1 MEGRL
6 VGWCLC
12 VFTSDVKSLFVGSSR
27 VPLRSIQA
35 LVPKKTFSDPFIS
48 PRKQGAFVFSFAK
61 MQHRYLRRCRWY
73 SFEVAKSHPPL
84 TLVPIRPAILPINL
98 PPPASRCHNRHSYRR
113 IHLYHDFFWHYYLFI
128 HLHLHLLPRYLLQ
141 LPLPLQRYP
150 HPQPPQLYALAC
162 ATASASL
169 AATFSLA
176 VDARVSFCVCDF
188 CASNCFPSLPFP
200 CAALSRSWKGGEK
213 MVC

>member
-1 MEGRL
+1 MEGRLVGWL

-48 PRKQGAFVFSFAK
+48 PREQGAFVFSFAK

-84 TLVPIRPAILPINL
+84 TLVPIRPAILPIHL

-113 IHLYHDFFWHYYLFI
+113 IHLYHDFFVI
-128 HLHLHLLPRYLLQ
+128 TTCSSTSTSTSSPSTSSNS
-141 LPLPLQRYP
+141 PSSTKVSPP
-150 HPQPPQLYALAC
+150 PQPPQLYARAC
-162 ATASASL
+162 AAASASL

-200 CAALSRSWKGGEK
+200 CAALSRSWKGG
-213 MVC
+213 

>member
-6 VGWCLC
+6 VGWLVGAC

-35 LVPKKTFSDPFIS
+35 LVPRYASEDFSDPFIS

-73 SFEVAKSHPPL
+73 SFEVAKSHPL
-84 TLVPIRPAILPINL
+84 TLVPIRPAILPIHL

-113 IHLYHDFFWHYYLFI
+113 IHLYHDFCHYYLFI
-128 HLHLHLLPRYLLQ
+128 HLHLHLLPLHLLQ
-141 LPLPLQRYP
+141 LSLPLLRYP
-150 HPQPPQLYALAC
+150 HPQPPQLYARAC
-162 ATASASL
+162 AAASASL

-200 CAALSRSWKGGEK
+200 CAALSRSWKGG
-213 MVC
+213 

>member
-1 MEGRL
+1 MGDFNGRSIGWL

-48 PRKQGAFVFSFAK
+48 PRERGAFVFSFAK

-84 TLVPIRPAILPINL
+84 TLVPIRPAILPIDL

-113 IHLYHDFFWHYYLFI
+113 IHLYHDFFVITTCSSTSTSTSSHSTSSNSPSSTKVSPPPN
-128 HLHLHLLPRYLLQ
+128 LLNYTPAPAPRHR
-141 LPLPLQRYP
+141 PLSQQ
-150 HPQPPQLYALAC
+150 H
-162 ATASASL
+162 S
-169 AATFSLA
+169 
-176 VDARVSFCVCDF
+176 
-188 CASNCFPSLPFP
+188 PSP
-200 CAALSRSWKGGEK
+200 
-213 MVC
+213 

>member
-1 MEGRL
+1 
-6 VGWCLC
+6 
-12 VFTSDVKSLFVGSSR
+12 
-27 VPLRSIQA
+27 
-35 LVPKKTFSDPFIS
+35 
-48 PRKQGAFVFSFAK
+48 

-84 TLVPIRPAILPINL
+84 TLVPIRPAILPIHL

-113 IHLYHDFFWHYYLFI
+113 IHLYHDFCHYYLFI
-128 HLHLHLLPRYLLQ
+128 HLHLHLLSLHLLQ
-141 LPLPLQRYP
+141 LPLPLLRYP
-150 HPQPPQLYALAC
+150 HPQPPQLYARAC
-162 ATASASL
+162 AAASASL

-213 MVC
+213 MMC